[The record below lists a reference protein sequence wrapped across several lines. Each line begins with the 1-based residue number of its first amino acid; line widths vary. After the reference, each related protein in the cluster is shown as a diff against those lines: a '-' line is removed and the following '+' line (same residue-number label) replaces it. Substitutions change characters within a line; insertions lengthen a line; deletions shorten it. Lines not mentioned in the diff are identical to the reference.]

1 MGKKKLNVTV
11 TIAVIVVSIGLLT
24 LVCYRLF
31 GGFNAGKYVSAVCMQ
46 ILEGNVDNAIKM
58 TRGLTEEKAIEQH
71 EEMVQNFVD
80 NVIASGLDLKKKEK
94 DACVETTKQI
104 FANLKYEVEKEE
116 KISADEY
123 RVTIRYQES
132 DVITKL
138 QTLAKEESALA
149 KKKVDKGEYE
159 GTVEEINKQIQKEFT
174 EKLPSMLDEAY
185 ETMTFGKE
193 KTYELVVVK
202 NENGLYSVDISEF
215 IVKMMG
221 LSVKED

>member
-1 MGKKKLNVTV
+1 MEKKKLNVVV
-11 TIAVIVVSIGLLT
+11 TIGVIVVSIGLLT

-31 GGFNAGKYVSAVCMQ
+31 GGFHASKYVSAICSQ
-46 ILEGNVDNAIKM
+46 ILEGNVDSAIKM

-71 EEMVQNFVD
+71 EEMVENFVD
-80 NVIASGLDLKKKEK
+80 NVIASGLDLEKNEK
-94 DACVETTKQI
+94 DACVETTKKI

-116 KISADEY
+116 KISDNEY
-123 RVTIRYQES
+123 RVTIRYQET
-132 DVITKL
+132 DVIAKL
-138 QTLAKEESALA
+138 QALAKEESALA
-149 KKKVDKGEYE
+149 NKKVNKGEYE
-159 GTVEEINKQIQKEFT
+159 GTVEEINKQIQKEFA

-185 ETMTFGKE
+185 QTMAFGKE
-193 KTYELVVVK
+193 KTMVLVVVK